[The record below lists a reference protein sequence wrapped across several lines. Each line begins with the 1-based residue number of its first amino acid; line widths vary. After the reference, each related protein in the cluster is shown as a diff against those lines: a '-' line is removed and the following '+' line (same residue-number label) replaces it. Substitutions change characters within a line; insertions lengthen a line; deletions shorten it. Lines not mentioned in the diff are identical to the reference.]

1 MSVDLDLSPD
11 LEPSRFEPSEDRD
24 FSADFDSPS
33 LESLDLESP
42 PLESPDLVS
51 PVCEL
56 ESPEEAF
63 SEDEPFDPPD
73 SDELVLLGRESVT

>member
-24 FSADFDSPS
+24 FSPDFDSPP
-33 LESLDLESP
+33 LESP
-42 PLESPDLVS
+42 PLESLDLAS